1 MQFRRK
7 CTSTVA
13 AEFIDKL
20 LRLNIVI
27 GRFMA
32 APQPTPPTANEST
45 RRSPSG
51 ADLVLLL
58 LLILVGFGIW
68 AVVERGL
75 TEALRNQQP
84 NEQKIMDAHG
94 VTKEKMDLAEVQNEI
109 AEVQKYLNS
118 ARLEVMKQSAAVQSF
133 VGTYPELANSTLSN
147 NVPADSVRAYVET
160 KRQSQAANSLV
171 ASLEQ
176 RLETS
181 KTRANAIGS
190 QLENHQEAAQ
200 SQYRWANGRYVVLK
214 RLGTFVATL
223 VIVIALMALV
233 RWVLWLLA
241 KNRRMSTAEGFR
253 PFVFALAALVVL
265 FAYDQFSYAG
275 AAFIG
280 ILLLLLWLRRINWPN
295 KLGVSAK

>member
-1 MQFRRK
+1 
-7 CTSTVA
+7 
-13 AEFIDKL
+13 
-20 LRLNIVI
+20 
-27 GRFMA
+27 MA
-32 APQPTPPTANEST
+32 APQPTPPTPNDNA

-68 AVVERGL
+68 AVVERGFA
-75 TEALRNQQP
+75 EALRSQEP
-84 NEQKIMDAHG
+84 SEQKIMEAHG

-109 AEVQKYLNS
+109 ADVQKYLNS
-118 ARLEVMKQSAAVQSF
+118 ARLEQMKQDAAVLSF
-133 VGTYPELANSTLSN
+133 MSTYPGLAGTPAPPNSQPE
-147 NVPADSVRAYVET
+147 VERAFAEAR
-160 KRQSQAANSLV
+160 RQREV
-171 ASLEQ
+171 ASTVVKSLEQ

-181 KTRANAIGS
+181 KTRASAISS

-200 SQYRWANGRYVVLK
+200 SQFRRANFNYVVIK
-214 RLGTFVATL
+214 RLGTFITTL

-241 KNRRMSTAEGFR
+241 KNKRMSTAEGFR

-275 AAFIG
+275 AAFVG
-280 ILLLLLWLRRINWPN
+280 ILLLLLWLRRINWPR
-295 KLGVSAK
+295 KSGALAK

>member
-1 MQFRRK
+1 
-7 CTSTVA
+7 
-13 AEFIDKL
+13 
-20 LRLNIVI
+20 
-27 GRFMA
+27 MA
-32 APQPTPPTANEST
+32 APQPQRIPNDNA

-68 AVVERGL
+68 AVVERGF
-75 TEALRNQQP
+75 TEMLRDQEP
-84 NEQKIMDAHG
+84 NEQKLMEEHG
-94 VTKEKMDLAEVQNEI
+94 VTKEKMDLTEVQNEI
-109 AEVQKYLNS
+109 ADVQKYLNS
-118 ARLEVMKQSAAVQSF
+118 ARLEVMKQNAAVQSF
-133 VGTYPELANSTLSN
+133 VSTYPELANSTSSN
-147 NVPADSVRAYVET
+147 NVPADSVRGYVEA

-171 ASLEQ
+171 SSLEQ

-181 KTRANAIGS
+181 KTRANAINS

-200 SQYRWANGRYVVLK
+200 SQFRRANFKYVVIK

-241 KNRRMSTAEGFR
+241 KNKRMSTVEGFR

-275 AAFIG
+275 AAFVG
-280 ILLLLLWLRRINWPN
+280 ILLLLLWLRRINWP
-295 KLGVSAK
+295 KKSDVLAK